1 MPEDSPNSTE
11 VAVEYA
17 PGSYANIPV
26 RTMTTLGRTLGS
38 VLVVGRELLARRRRT
53 NSLQISPSS
62 ASLLATLC
70 RDLLEHRGEASG
82 LALASEIV
90 VGYQQL
96 PADQQ
101 IDFFNSLADE
111 FEVDTAAV
119 LEAVER
125 YQGDTVLE
133 NLRAINRATEAPRLK
148 LFRRINTAPD
158 GTRTLV
164 QMRGHLLE
172 LLPANPDLRGVD
184 SDLKHLFISWF
195 NKGFLEMRRIDWSSP
210 ASVLEKI
217 IDYEAVHAING
228 WDDLRSRLGEDR
240 RCFAFFHPAMADDP
254 LVFVE
259 IALTDNTPDALE
271 PLLIQERE
279 LPTDEPANTV
289 VFYSISNCHHGLSS
303 VSFGNFLIKSVV
315 EELQKEIPTLKTFV
329 TLSPV
334 PGFRQ
339 WLLDTDLQGLV
350 EDHLID
356 HVRTPVSCVVDTQIY
371 DILLK
376 LCAHYLLSVK
386 RGRLPADPVARFHLG
401 NGAQLF
407 GLHGAADLSAKGRE
421 QSAGIMVNY
430 LYDLPN
436 IEENHEAYFD
446 QGKIAASRTVSRL
459 LD

>member
-1 MPEDSPNSTE
+1 
-11 VAVEYA
+11 
-17 PGSYANIPV
+17 
-26 RTMTTLGRTLGS
+26 
-38 VLVVGRELLARRRRT
+38 
-53 NSLQISPSS
+53 
-62 ASLLATLC
+62 
-70 RDLLEHRGEASG
+70 
-82 LALASEIV
+82 
-90 VGYQQL
+90 
-96 PADQQ
+96 
-101 IDFFNSLADE
+101 
-111 FEVDTAAV
+111 
-119 LEAVER
+119 
-125 YQGDTVLE
+125 
-133 NLRAINRATEAPRLK
+133 
-148 LFRRINTAPD
+148 
-158 GTRTLV
+158 
-164 QMRGHLLE
+164 
-172 LLPANPDLRGVD
+172 
-184 SDLKHLFISWF
+184 
-195 NKGFLEMRRIDWSSP
+195 
-210 ASVLEKI
+210 
-217 IDYEAVHAING
+217 
-228 WDDLRSRLGEDR
+228 
-240 RCFAFFHPAMADDP
+240 
-254 LVFVE
+254 
-259 IALTDNTPDALE
+259 
-271 PLLIQERE
+271 
-279 LPTDEPANTV
+279 
-289 VFYSISNCHHGLSS
+289 LSS

-350 EDHLID
+350 ADHLID

-407 GLHGAADLSAKGRE
+407 GLHGSADLSAKGRE